1 MKAFVCC
8 IILVLVNLYSAVQ
21 YICYYADY
29 IGESAGEIIAMF
41 FVPPLFGL
49 FTGALGITIM
59 CSGFRMEFYKKYW
72 WILSLSAFIALLP
85 SLYCFVMLLLVG
97 DRGG

>member
-1 MKAFVCC
+1 MLAT
-8 IILVLVNLYSAVQ
+8 VNLCVGLQ
-21 YICYYADY
+21 YLDYADY
-29 IGESAGEIIAMF
+29 IGEIFGYLVALF
-41 FVPPLFGL
+41 FVPIFLGVC
-49 FTGALGITIM
+49 TGALGITIM

-72 WILSLSAFIALLP
+72 WILSLSAFLALLP